1 MAFWNSELPWN
12 WSSTNWRAHGAKQ
25 TRGVSDTPHNLLG
38 AGVGREGG
46 WSLLYLLARLVQLEQ
61 GLDKLA
67 LVGVLLA
74 CACHVSF
81 AGPYNGQAWQKET
94 HNM

>member
-1 MAFWNSELPWN
+1 M
-12 WSSTNWRAHGAKQ
+12 
-25 TRGVSDTPHNLLG
+25 
-38 AGVGREGG
+38 
-46 WSLLYLLARLVQLEQ
+46 LYLLARLVQLEQ